1 MERIII
7 IDHAD
12 HKVYIEDLTDEKLAK
27 YDGSEQAYIDD
38 NYTFLGDYSWDYV
51 TEVNYLIDDYD
62 KDDSYFFTNIDFE
75 NLRYSELK
83 EMGYYC

>member
-1 MERIII
+1 MERIVI

-27 YDGSEQAYIDD
+27 YDGSEQDYIDD

-62 KDDSYFFTNIDFE
+62 KDDSHFFTIIDFDKI
-75 NLRYSELK
+75 RYSELK

>member
-27 YDGSEQAYIDD
+27 YDGSEQDYIDD

-51 TEVNYLIDDYD
+51 TEVNYLIEDYD

>member
-27 YDGSEQAYIDD
+27 YDGSEQDYIDD

>member
-1 MERIII
+1 MERIVI

-38 NYTFLGDYSWDYV
+38 NYSFDGDYSWDYV
-51 TEVNYLIDDYD
+51 TEVNYLIEDYD
-62 KDDSYFFTNIDFE
+62 KDDSYFFAIIDFE
-75 NLRYSELK
+75 NLKSSKLK
-83 EMGYYC
+83 QIGY

>member
-1 MERIII
+1 MERIVI

-27 YDGSEQAYIDD
+27 YDGSEQDYIDD
-38 NYTFLGDYSWDYV
+38 NYDFQGDYSWDYV

-62 KDDSYFFTNIDFE
+62 KDNSHFLANINFE

-83 EMGYYC
+83 QMGYYC

>member
-27 YDGSEQAYIDD
+27 YDGSEQDYIDD

-51 TEVNYLIDDYD
+51 TEVNYLIEDYD
-62 KDDSYFFTNIDFE
+62 KDDSHFFTNIDFE